1 MKGDLIYIGKR
12 IDKNWY
18 EGERHASRG
27 IFPVSYVQLLN
38 SDWTTLPGQALAK
51 FTFVAQLPNE
61 IGFAKGIVIPKFIPQ
76 SKTIQN
82 IIRFSKFF
90 R

>member
-1 MKGDLIYIGKR
+1 
-12 IDKNWY
+12 
-18 EGERHASRG
+18 
-27 IFPVSYVQLLN
+27 VSYVQLLN